1 MRFRSLS
8 GAILAAVLAG
18 GSVPVF
24 AETPATIAAAVADP
38 ARPAADVARDADRKP
53 LETLAFSEVKPGD
66 TVLELI
72 PAGGYFTRLLAK
84 AVGPTGLILAAS
96 PAVVPGSDK
105 VAKEIA
111 ADPRYG
117 NVKAVGFDG
126 PTLMDPQQ
134 VDVIFTAQNYHD
146 LHLTQAKQ
154 DVPLLDRLFFD
165 KLKPGGLLIIIDHA
179 ALPGSPVVATANTLH
194 RIDPA
199 AVKAEVE
206 GAGFVFD
213 GESTVLRNPADPH
226 TKIVFDP
233 SIRGKT
239 DQFMFRFKKP

>member
-1 MRFRSLS
+1 MTE
-8 GAILAAVLAG
+8 
-18 GSVPVF
+18 F
-24 AETPATIAAAVADP
+24 A
-38 ARPAADVARDADRKP
+38 
-53 LETLAFSEVKPGD
+53 
-66 TVLELI
+66 
-72 PAGGYFTRLLAK
+72 RLLQ
-84 AVGPTGLILAAS
+84 AS
-96 PAVVPGSDK
+96 PDVYTFLSSRGPFTVFVPTDS
-105 VAKEIA
+105 A
-111 ADPRYG
+111 
-117 NVKAVGFDG
+117 
-126 PTLMDPQQ
+126 
-134 VDVIFTAQNYHD
+134 
-146 LHLTQAKQ
+146 
-154 DVPLLDRLFFD
+154 FD